1 MDLQRAELNGV
12 NVKGRFKPKNPLKY
26 MGDPTKI
33 TYRSSWELKLMNF
46 LDSHTDV
53 LKWASEEFSIPYVSP
68 IDGKVHRY
76 FPDFL
81 VKKRNPNKVIETLVI
96 EVKPKIQT
104 TAPTVQKKAN
114 KRYIREVYT
123 WGVNSAKWEAAKR
136 YCDHREWKFVI
147 MTEHELGIKI

>member
-1 MDLQRAELNGV
+1 MSY
-12 NVKGRFKPKNPLKY
+12 KGYFKPRNPSKY
-26 MGDPTKI
+26 MGDPTTI
-33 TYRSSWELKLMNF
+33 IYRSSWELKLMRY
-46 LDSHTDV
+46 LDSHSDV
-53 LKWASEEFSIPYVSP
+53 IKWASEEFSIPYVSP

-81 VKKRNPNKVIETLVI
+81 VKKRNQNKSIETVVI

-114 KRYIREVYT
+114 KRYIREVFT

-147 MTEHELGIKI
+147 MTEHELGIKF